1 MDSKRDHVFGQV
13 KDALLEVLEDDSLQ
27 SAINHEVLTF
37 WGVDPMAWGVFYN
50 VNSSRLF
57 MDWNE

>member
-37 WGVDPMAWGVFYN
+37 WGGGPHGLGCV
-50 VNSSRLF
+50 L
-57 MDWNE
+57 